1 MLTGVLD
8 VKCSAVRVLTTFSRT
23 FDTKGKF
30 ESGPNS
36 KLYHANVP
44 HKVLT
49 CIKNKTLLHNI

>member
-1 MLTGVLD
+1 MPTGVLG

-23 FDTKGKF
+23 FDTVGKF
-30 ESGPNS
+30 DTGPNS
-36 KLYHANVP
+36 KLYHRNVP